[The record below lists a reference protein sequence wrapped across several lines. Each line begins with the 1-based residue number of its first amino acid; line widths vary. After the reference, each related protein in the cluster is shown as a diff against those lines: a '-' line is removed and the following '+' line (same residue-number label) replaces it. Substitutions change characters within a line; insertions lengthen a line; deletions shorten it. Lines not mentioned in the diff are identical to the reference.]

1 MNKAP
6 AHPVLTALIILLAWL
21 PGRQPR
27 AAEVVDSAAFYARHP
42 GQLFRDTQP
51 VDMTVGFIE
60 GQETPY
66 QTWEGLVAGKKVYV
80 ELHGTQLKVKVG
92 PRWIERSLQ
101 GALRMPAEAMTAF
114 DARGTELYVQAGVA
128 GRPTALCL
136 ESLQPGAQQAVPF
149 RSVYV
154 VPNLLA
160 AYPRLY
166 QLPALYAACKG
177 LAQTQ
182 GRPGEV
188 ETPVWTPVGQ
198 NKPTGFSIRYHRLV
212 KRGFM
217 PTGMTFSA
225 VSVGDQLD
233 EFRVSKP

>member
-1 MNKAP
+1 MSKAP
-6 AHPVLTALIILLAWL
+6 AHPVLAALIILLAWQ
-21 PGRQPR
+21 PGGKAR
-27 AAEVVDSAAFYARHP
+27 AAEVLDSAAFYARHP
-42 GQLFRDTQP
+42 GQLFTDTEP
-51 VDMTVGFIE
+51 VDMTVGFLE

-80 ELHGTQLKVKVG
+80 ELHGAKLKVKVG
-92 PRWIERSLQ
+92 ARWIERSLQ
-101 GALRMPAEAMTAF
+101 GAIRMPAEAMTAL
-114 DARGTELYVQAGVA
+114 DARGTELYVRAGAA
-128 GRPTALCL
+128 GRPSVLCL
-136 ESLQPGAQQAVPF
+136 ESLRPDAQQAVPF

-160 AYPRLY
+160 PSPRLY

-182 GRPGEV
+182 ERPGEV
-188 ETPVWTPVGQ
+188 ETPVWTSAGQ
-198 NKPTGFSIRYHRLV
+198 SKPTGFSVRYHRLV

-233 EFRVSKP
+233 EFTISIP